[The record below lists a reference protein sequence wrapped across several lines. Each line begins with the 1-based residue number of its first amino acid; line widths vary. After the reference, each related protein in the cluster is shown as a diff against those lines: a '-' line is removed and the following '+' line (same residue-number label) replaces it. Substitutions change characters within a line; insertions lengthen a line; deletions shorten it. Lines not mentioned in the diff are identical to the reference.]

1 MDFLREPD
9 RGLWEPRGSWDF
21 GLPQGKAEAG
31 MWLGISE
38 EAAFGLG
45 LYGREEG
52 IGMSEKGTCG
62 HKFQFL

>member
-1 MDFLREPD
+1 
-9 RGLWEPRGSWDF
+9 
-21 GLPQGKAEAG
+21 

-38 EAAFGLG
+38 EVAFGLG

-62 HKFQFL
+62 HKFQVL